1 MIIVWFLILSMIYFQ
16 TMTKS
21 SSDAYDVVRT
31 CRMAGYGMI
40 ILGPSLHL
48 WFNFVS
54 KVFPK
59 QDIISIFK
67 KIFMGQIIYGPIMT
81 AVFFSVN
88 AALQGITTTLLSCF
102 SISVLIDMMKSA
114 LIDCLSKR
122 ALLKKRESKKK
133 LMSESIEFF
142 R

>member
-1 MIIVWFLILSMIYFQ
+1 
-16 TMTKS
+16 
-21 SSDAYDVVRT
+21 
-31 CRMAGYGMI
+31 MAGYGMI